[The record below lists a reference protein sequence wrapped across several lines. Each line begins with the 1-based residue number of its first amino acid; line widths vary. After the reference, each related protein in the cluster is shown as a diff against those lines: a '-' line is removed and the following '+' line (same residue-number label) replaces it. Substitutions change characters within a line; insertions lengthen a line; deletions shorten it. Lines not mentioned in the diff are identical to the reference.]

1 MEFVTLYNK
10 VEIETFLR
18 KNPSLFLYHI
28 GDLDEFYF
36 PLTQWYGLKTNNDL
50 NAVILLYKAFQ
61 PIVIQALSSQKEL
74 SYLNKLLE
82 SCLNLFP
89 DKFYAHLTPG
99 VEEILESKYKLIA
112 KGEHYKM
119 ILYDKQSFQKIDTSS
134 VYKLSA
140 GDIEELNAL
149 YNSAYPDNFFDPRM
163 LETGMYYGIK
173 KNNQL
178 ISVAGIHVCSKIFK
192 VASLGNITTHPDYR
206 NNGYGTAATAKICKE
221 LLKNVDIVGL
231 NVGTDNMSAI
241 KSYENIGF
249 RKTDVYRE
257 YLIKLK

>member
-1 MEFVTLYNK
+1 MEFVTINNK
-10 VEIETFLR
+10 DEIETFLR

-50 NAVILLYKAFQ
+50 KAVILLYKAFQ

-82 SCLNLFP
+82 SCLNLLP

-99 VEEILESKYKLIA
+99 VEEILESKYKLA
-112 KGEHYKM
+112 SKGEHYKM
-119 ILYDKQSFQKIDTSS
+119 ILKDKQSLQKIDTTS
-134 VYKLSA
+134 VYKLFA
-140 GDIEELNAL
+140 RDIEELNVL
-149 YNSAYPDNFFDPRM
+149 YNSAYPENFFDPRM
-163 LETGMYYGIK
+163 LETGMYFGIK

-178 ISVAGIHVCSKIFK
+178 ISIAGIHVYSKEFK

-206 NNGYGTAATAKICKE
+206 SNGYGTAATAKLCIE
-221 LLKNVDIVGL
+221 LLKNVDKVGL
-231 NVGTDNMSAI
+231 NVGTDNTGAI
-241 KSYENIGF
+241 KSYKKIGF
-249 RKTDVYRE
+249 TKTDLYRE
-257 YLIKLK
+257 YLVELK

>member
-1 MEFVTLYNK
+1 MKSVTLNNK
-10 VEIETFLR
+10 VEIEKYLR

-28 GDLDEFYF
+28 GDLDEFYYPF
-36 PLTQWYGLKTNNDL
+36 TQWYGLKTNNDL
-50 NAVILLYKAFQ
+50 KAVILLYKAFQ

-82 SCLNLFP
+82 SSLNIFP

-99 VEEILESKYKLIA
+99 VEEILEGKYNLIA

-119 ILYDKQSFQKIDTSS
+119 IIKEKHSLQKIDTSS
-134 VYKLSA
+134 VYKLFA
-140 GDIEELNAL
+140 KDVEELNTL

-178 ISVAGIHVCSKIFK
+178 ISVAGIHVYSKKFK

-206 NNGYGTAATAKICKE
+206 NNGFGTVATAKLCKE

-231 NVGTDNMSAI
+231 NVGTDNKGAI
-241 KSYENIGF
+241 KSYEKIGF
-249 RKTDVYRE
+249 DKTDVYRE

>member
-1 MEFVTLYNK
+1 MSCTSLSNK
-10 VEIETFLR
+10 KEIETFLR
-18 KNPSLFLYHI
+18 KHTSLFLYHI

-50 NAVILLYKAFQ
+50 KAVILLYKAFQ

-82 SCLNLFP
+82 SSLNIFP
-89 DKFYAHLTPG
+89 DKFYTHLTSG
-99 VEEILESKYKLIA
+99 VEKILESKYKLIS

-119 ILYDKQSFQKIDTSS
+119 ILKDKQSLQKIDTTS
-134 VYKLSA
+134 VYKLFTR
-140 GDIEELNAL
+140 DIEELNTL

-178 ISVAGIHVCSKIFK
+178 ISVAGIHVYSKEFK

-206 NNGYGTAATAKICKE
+206 NNGYGTAATAKLCKE

-231 NVGTDNMSAI
+231 NVGTDNIGAI
-241 KSYENIGF
+241 KSYEKIGF

>member
-1 MEFVTLYNK
+1 MEFVTINNK
-10 VEIETFLR
+10 DEIETFLR

-36 PLTQWYGLKTNNDL
+36 PLTKWYGLKTNNDL
-50 NAVILLYKAFQ
+50 KAVILLYKAFQ

-82 SCLNLFP
+82 SSLDIFP

-99 VEEILESKYKLIA
+99 VEEILESKYKLA
-112 KGEHYKM
+112 SKGEHYKM
-119 ILYDKQSFQKIDTSS
+119 ILKDKQSLQKIDTTS
-134 VYKLSA
+134 VYKLFA
-140 GDIEELNAL
+140 RDIEELNTL
-149 YNSAYPDNFFDPRM
+149 YNSAYPENFFDPRM

-178 ISVAGIHVCSKIFK
+178 ISIAGIHVYSKEFK

-206 NNGYGTAATAKICKE
+206 NNGYGTSVTAKLCVE
-221 LLKNVDIVGL
+221 LMKNVDIVGL
-231 NVGTDNMSAI
+231 NVGTDNLSAI
-241 KSYENIGF
+241 KSYKKIGF

-257 YLIKLK
+257 YLIELK